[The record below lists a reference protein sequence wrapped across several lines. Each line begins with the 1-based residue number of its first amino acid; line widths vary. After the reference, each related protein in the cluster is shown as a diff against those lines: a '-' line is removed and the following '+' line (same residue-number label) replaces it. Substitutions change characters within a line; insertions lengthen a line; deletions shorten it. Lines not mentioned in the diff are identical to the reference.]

1 MPITNLIYT
10 DTFKTWFDTT
20 NSLINSVNGITVYNI
35 LAGDGIGITSA
46 NNIFTI
52 SHGSSV
58 ATGVTFSG
66 NVKFNGSVSFASSPS
81 ISSTTVNVAPK
92 VNGITSGNVVRMT
105 SSGLTLAKA
114 DSATNAEVLGI
125 VVSEDSSS
133 YNVAI
138 NGAINNTGFVNTIPN
153 ALGIAGGTLIAGQAY
168 FLNPFVAGGIT
179 VNEPQTYG
187 YVTKPILLGIS
198 GNVGS
203 LIPYRGIQIEGIS
216 AGITAELDNKVIVE
230 IDYASSDFKAA
241 SAAIAIGDPV
251 LYYDDSAT
259 GYNEFLTTFVSVN
272 FVKSKGNGK
281 LNGSTYNIA
290 AIPDIVAISESLGL
304 LTGKN
309 FLGLI
314 SKIINDDTVNQKIIL
329 EVTLPG
335 GSFTADPSNL
345 SGFISAAGLAST
357 NNTANLGLTPMDL
370 LNVGQDN
377 IFAHAIKINANTI
390 KIILVGTSGGRST
403 STKSAPARVAIG
415 ATGSLEY
422 DNLIPNG
429 TFSIWQRQ
437 TTSLTAGSVNDYSTP
452 FADRWFITNKYNTN
466 GLTLD
471 VSRQA
476 FDSDQT
482 NVPGSPLYYVNAKAE
497 YLSIMGP
504 ENRIRLE
511 NIQTNARLLQNQE
524 ATISFWA
531 KSTVSGATVDIFY
544 NRYADNYSSSALVES
559 TLESRTIVT
568 PAGISLTSGWSEYK
582 YTFVPSVA
590 GFTLGA
596 TASGW
601 FGVGF
606 EFPNS
611 TATISLSQ
619 VQLELGTSVS
629 DLVYVDPQQELQRCK
644 PYYLRTYDWDQPNG
658 FVGTSTLN
666 EYNLQLGNL
675 VTQKNYIVKF
685 PVKLVKNPSVVLY
698 SPNTGQSGDAFNVNT
713 GVDMRYSGADYKTNL
728 PWDMNTSRTSAAW
741 PTPNITVPS
750 LSRNGMTVNVS
761 NGATHLD
768 TLQFHYVA
776 DADINL
782 NV

>member
-1 MPITNLIYT
+1 MPITNLVYS

-20 NSLINSVNGITVYNI
+20 NSIINSVNGITVYNI

-58 ATGVTFSG
+58 TTGVTFTG
-66 NVKFNGSVSFASSPS
+66 NVNFNGSVSFASSPS
-81 ISSTTVNVAPK
+81 ISSTTINISPK
-92 VNGITSGNVVRMT
+92 VSGITSGNVVRIT

-114 DSATNAEVLGI
+114 DSRVNAEVLG
-125 VVSEDSSS
+125 VVVNENASSHF
-133 YNVAI
+133 VAI
-138 NGAINNTGFVNTIPN
+138 NGAINNTVFSRTISN
-153 ALGIAGGTLIAGQAY
+153 ALGISGGTLIAGQAY
-168 FLNPFVAGGIT
+168 FLNPVVAGGIT
-179 VNEPQTYG
+179 INEPETYG
-187 YVTKPILLGIS
+187 YVTKPILLGIT

-203 LIPYRGIQIEGIS
+203 LIPYRGIEIEGIS
-216 AGITAELDNKVIVE
+216 AGITAELDNKIVVE
-230 IDYASSDFKAA
+230 VDY
-241 SAAIAIGDPV
+241 SATEFLLFGGSIEIGDPF
-251 LYYDDSAT
+251 LYYDDTQTEYDNLYAK
-259 GYNEFLTTFVSVN
+259 FVTSSYT
-272 FVKSKGNGK
+272 KLNGK
-281 LNGSTYNIA
+281 LNGSAFNIA
-290 AIPDIVAISESLGL
+290 VVPSMNNIADPSLEI

-314 SKIINDDTVNQKIIL
+314 SKIISQDTVNKKTIL

-335 GSFTADPSNL
+335 GSFTANINDFGPFFNFNTSFYTSHYGRTSQDLLLPNQNNVFAHVIKL
-345 SGFISAAGLAST
+345 DS
-357 NNTANLGLTPMDL
+357 NTAKVIV
-370 LNVGQDN
+370 VG
-377 IFAHAIKINANTI
+377 NTN
-390 KIILVGTSGGRST
+390 SGVVPTAGRPGW
-403 STKSAPARVAIG
+403 AAVG

-429 TFSIWQRQ
+429 AFTIWQRQ
-437 TTSLTAGSVNDYSTP
+437 TTALTAGSVDNYSTP
-452 FADRWFITNKYNTN
+452 FADRWFITNKYNTT

-476 FDSDQT
+476 FNSDQVS
-482 NVPGSPLYYVNAKAE
+482 VPGSPLYYVDAKAQ
-497 YLSIMGP
+497 YLTAALP

-511 NIQTNARLLQNQE
+511 NIQTNARLLQNEQT
-524 ATISFWA
+524 TISFWA

-544 NRYADNYSSSALVES
+544 NRYQDSYSNSAEVEQV
-559 TLESRTIVT
+559 LESRTVVT
-568 PAGISLTSGWSEYK
+568 PIGITLTSGWSEYK
-582 YTFVPSVA
+582 YTFVPSAA

-611 TATISLSQ
+611 TATISLAQ
-619 VQLELGTSVS
+619 VQLELGSSVS
-629 DLVYVDPQQELQRCK
+629 DPVYVDPQEELQRCK

-658 FVGTSTLN
+658 FVGVSTLN

-675 VTQKNYIVKF
+675 ITQKNYIVKF
-685 PVKLVKNPSVVLY
+685 PVKLVKDPTVVLY
-698 SPNTGQSGDAFNVNT
+698 SPNTGQVGDAYNVNT
-713 GVDMRYSGADYKTNL
+713 GVDMRYSGSDYKTNL
-728 PWDMNTSRTSAAW
+728 PWDLFTSRTTTAW

-750 LSRNGMTVNVS
+750 VSRNGMTVNIS

-768 TLQFHYVA
+768 TLRFHYVA
-776 DADINL
+776 DADIDL

>member
-35 LAGDGIGITSA
+35 LAGDGIGVTSA

-66 NVKFNGSVSFASSPS
+66 NVKFDGTVSFASSPS

-138 NGAINNTGFVNTIPN
+138 NGAINNTGFASTIPN

-179 VNEPQTYG
+179 INEPQTYG

-216 AGITAELDNKVIVE
+216 AGITAELDNKVVVE
-230 IDYASSDFKAA
+230 IDYSTKELNTFGTAVK
-241 SAAIAIGDPV
+241 IGDPV
-251 LYYDDSAT
+251 LYYDDNQT
-259 GYNEFLTTFVSVN
+259 GYDELYSTFNTPN
-272 FVKSKGNGK
+272 FIKINGNGK

-290 AIPDIVAISESLGL
+290 VIPDMNQIADGSYGL

-314 SKIINDDTVNQKIIL
+314 SKIISDDSVNKKLIL

-335 GSFTADPSNL
+335 GSFTANVSDL
-345 SGFISAAGLAST
+345 STQLFSDAPHITSH
-357 NNTANLGLTPMDL
+357 LGRNSQDL
-370 LNVGQDN
+370 LTKNQN
-377 IFAHAIKINANTI
+377 NKFAHIIKIDSNTI
-390 KIILVGTSGGRST
+390 KVILLGASDTSTATSGGMPGWAS
-403 STKSAPARVAIG
+403 VG

-437 TTSLTAGSVNDYSTP
+437 TTALTAGSVNDYSTP

-497 YLSIMGP
+497 YLAVASP
-504 ENRIRLE
+504 EQRIRLE

-524 ATISFWA
+524 ATVSFWA
-531 KSTVSGATVDIFY
+531 KSTVTGATVDIFY
-544 NRYADNYSSSALVES
+544 NRYEDTYAIASAVETALENR
-559 TLESRTIVT
+559 TLVT
-568 PAGISLTSGWSEYK
+568 PAGITLTSGWSEYK

-601 FGVGF
+601 FGIGF

-629 DLVYVDPQQELQRCK
+629 DLVYVDPQQELERCK

-685 PVKLVKNPSVVLY
+685 PVKMVKDPSVVLY

-776 DADINL
+776 DADIDL